1 MVSRIAYL
9 KTSSPPSSRRP
20 WSGLKLTLQ
29 RSGESFICDLAGPIA
44 NTSDIAVG
52 NVLPPGGGANVAR
65 MAQLYSGIP
74 YT

>member
-1 MVSRIAYL
+1 
-9 KTSSPPSSRRP
+9 
-20 WSGLKLTLQ
+20 LTPQ
-29 RSGESFICDLAGPIA
+29 RSGEFSSDLLLSISLPYEISVDHGEEMGEEGEILNRAD
-44 NTSDIAVG
+44 NSDIAVG

>member
-1 MVSRIAYL
+1 M
-9 KTSSPPSSRRP
+9 THE
-20 WSGLKLTLQ
+20 
-29 RSGESFICDLAGPIA
+29 GETDVEGEISIRA
-44 NTSDIAVG
+44 NNSDIAVG

>member
-1 MVSRIAYL
+1 VSYFLIHLSIYPL
-9 KTSSPPSSRRP
+9 PKIS
-20 WSGLKLTLQ
+20 KDH
-29 RSGESFICDLAGPIA
+29 GEKKGEEGEILNGAD
-44 NTSDIAVG
+44 NSDIAVG

>member
-1 MVSRIAYL
+1 VSYSRL
-9 KTSSPPSSRRP
+9 LLTVLFQPPSLVPGRER
-20 WSGLKLTLQ
+20 GEGGQMYQ
-29 RSGESFICDLAGPIA
+29 RTRAD
-44 NTSDIAVG
+44 NSDIAVG

>member
-1 MVSRIAYL
+1 VSH
-9 KTSSPPSSRRP
+9 
-20 WSGLKLTLQ
+20 G
-29 RSGESFICDLAGPIA
+29 GEIGKEGEKSNRADK
-44 NTSDIAVG
+44 SDIAVG